1 MAGASESF
9 RRPWALGTA
18 VVGFAMVAI
27 YVALILGDGTS
38 SFLDALPWATLMAL
52 PAAAALAAAYIKDRR
67 IARNMLVATAV
78 VFLGLGL
85 ISILS
90 IGLGFLLAGGLAT
103 IAAVRLAGETVP
115 ANG

>member
-1 MAGASESF
+1 MADESESF
-9 RRPWALGTA
+9 RHPWALGTA

-27 YVALILGDGTS
+27 YVALILGDGAS

-52 PAAAALAAAYIKDRR
+52 PAAAALAAAYVKDRR
-67 IARNMLVATAV
+67 IARNMLVAAAV

-90 IGLGFLLAGGLAT
+90 IGLGFLFAGGLAT
-103 IAAVRLAGETVP
+103 IAAVRIAGETVP